1 MTRIPFTDTITILP
15 DSEIGCDALEFV
27 DDAGCGTVLISV
39 PIKWSNG
46 KIVRLEYLPAHFM
59 LPRLQP
65 DEVKRIE
72 TILNNLDRLF

>member
-1 MTRIPFTDTITILP
+1 MDRIPFTDTITILP

-27 DDAGCGTVLISV
+27 DDAGCGPEIKTV
-39 PIKWSNG
+39 PITWRNG